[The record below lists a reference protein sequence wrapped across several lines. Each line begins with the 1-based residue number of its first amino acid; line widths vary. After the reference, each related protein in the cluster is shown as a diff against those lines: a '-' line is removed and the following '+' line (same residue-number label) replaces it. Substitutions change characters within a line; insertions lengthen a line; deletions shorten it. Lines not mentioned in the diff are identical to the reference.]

1 MSDKLRPDNVRA
13 RVTAGKL
20 DRRITIRRATTAQD
34 SGSGEM
40 IETWADLTTV
50 SASWR
55 RASARETLAAA
66 EISAEVTD
74 IFECR
79 WSPVTATITPQD
91 RIVYGGKTYNIAEA
105 TEIGRREGMMLRGNA
120 RAE

>member
-1 MSDKLRPDNVRA
+1 MSDKLRPDNVRE

-20 DRRITIRRATTAQD
+20 DRRVTIRRASYSQD

-40 IETWADLTTV
+40 LETWSNLAEAW
-50 SASWR
+50 ASWR

-66 EISAEVTD
+66 EVSAEVTD
-74 IFECR
+74 VFTMR
-79 WSPVTATITPQD
+79 WSPVLASVTPKD
-91 RIVYGGKTYNIAEA
+91 RVLYQGREYNVSEVAEV
-105 TEIGRREGMMLRGNA
+105 GRREGIMIRGAA